1 MYWLIG
7 RNSKLSLENKTLL
20 YKTTISQS
28 GRKEWKFGD
37 APENPIF
44 P

>member
-7 RNSKLSLENKTLL
+7 RNSKLLLENKMLL
-20 YKTTISQS
+20 YKTENQS
-28 GRKEWKFGD
+28 EHMERKFGD
-37 APENPIF
+37 APTNTIF